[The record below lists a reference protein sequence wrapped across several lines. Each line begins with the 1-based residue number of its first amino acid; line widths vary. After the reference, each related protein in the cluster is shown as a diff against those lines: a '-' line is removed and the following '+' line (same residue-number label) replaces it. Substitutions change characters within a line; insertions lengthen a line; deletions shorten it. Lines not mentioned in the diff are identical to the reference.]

1 MFLSIGKNTKV
12 SFQKLSSW
20 YSWNAVLYE
29 LNPVNTLTQVWRFIR
44 QLVPF
49 SERTITLPTMG
60 KKEFNGI

>member
-1 MFLSIGKNTKV
+1 MLLSIGKNTKV

-20 YSWNAVLYE
+20 YSRNTVLYE
-29 LNPVNTLTQVWRFIR
+29 LNTINTLTQVWRFIR

-49 SERTITLPTMG
+49 SERTTSLPTMG